1 MELISDHLILRPKG
15 LKGENTA
22 IANPDGFRKET
33 ALKCLTWCRNRQ
45 PKPAGLSLSL
55 SRPGPAKT
63 LNHTRHSAHPGLE
76 TPRRPEI
83 RRVRRVGGLAFEGIR
98 LDLDKTGSPW
108 ITPNGEPR
116 SPGDSP
122 GPESPVDPKPDEART
137 RITWPVQRSTL
148 RPSPKGEKPP
158 SKRGIQELVSH
169 EFGIQ
174 KCLFSHQFGDTGSTM
189 VFPSTVPCTV
199 GRRHL
204 GVHRITGTPRC
215 FLRWIWPLGCSA
227 ISLRPFKYERI
238 AV

>member
-1 MELISDHLILRPKG
+1 MPDMVPKSA
-15 LKGENTA
+15 TQ
-22 IANPDGFRKET
+22 T
-33 ALKCLTWCRNRQ
+33 CRT
-45 PKPAGLSLSL
+45 LSLSL